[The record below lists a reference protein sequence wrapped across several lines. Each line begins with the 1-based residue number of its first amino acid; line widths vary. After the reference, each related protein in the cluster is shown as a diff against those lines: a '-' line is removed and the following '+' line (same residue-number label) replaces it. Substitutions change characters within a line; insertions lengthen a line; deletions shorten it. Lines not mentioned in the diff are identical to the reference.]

1 MIPTTDFQQM
11 NSLLGLQQTNNQIYR
26 LSSSAV
32 EEEIPLEESLSSSEE
47 VKKSSTAAATTTAA
61 NKTFSASPAAAVPR
75 RRILD
80 TKDPIILTDQ
90 AAERIKKLLQN
101 KPDAI
106 GLRLGVRRRG
116 CNGLSYTMN
125 YATEENP
132 KDVAMQS
139 HGIRIFIEPMALF
152 NIIGTTMDWKETEL
166 SSEFT
171 FQNPNSK
178 GECGCGESFNV

>member
-1 MIPTTDFQQM
+1 MPTV
-11 NSLLGLQQTNNQIYR
+11 SLLRQQQRNQKNYWF
-26 LSSSAV
+26 SSSAV
-32 EEEIPLEESLSSSEE
+32 QEEIPHEESMSPSEE
-47 VKKSSTAAATTTAA
+47 VKKNTTAA
-61 NKTFSASPAAAVPR
+61 NTSSSTTTNTNTTPAAAAPR

-80 TKDPIILTDQ
+80 TKDPIILTDR
-90 AAERIKKLLQN
+90 AAERIKELLQN
-101 KPDAI
+101 KSDAV

-125 YATEENP
+125 YATEENS

-152 NIIGTTMDWKETEL
+152 NIIGTTMDWQETEMA
-166 SSEFT
+166 SEFT